1 MGYTALIIVKT
12 VKTVIRAVFRVWISG
27 VKIEIYN

>member
-1 MGYTALIIVKT
+1 MGYTALII

-27 VKIEIYN
+27 MKIEIYN